1 MIPRGRLIGLF
12 VLAGLPLTASVWYPE
27 GLQVGLAA
35 NLVLVG
41 LAVADRFLTPRMER
55 VQITREVSEVLSVGT
70 RNPVVLRVANRTSAQ
85 ITMEIA
91 DDPPEPCVTKG
102 LPVLLRVPAGR
113 TREAT
118 YYLTPQRRGRSEFA
132 SLYVRYPSRLGLWT
146 MMQQRPVQ
154 TLVRIYPDIKAV
166 TRFELLARRNR
177 LAEEGLKLWRLRGS
191 EGEFERLR
199 EYRREDDIRKVDW
212 KATAKYQQLI
222 SRDYVVERNQN
233 VLFMLDC
240 GRSMVNETGGISHL
254 DRGLNAAI
262 MLAYI
267 ALSQGDNVAL
277 LAFSNRIERMVGPV
291 RGKLAVRTLIRE
303 VYDLEARYEAS
314 DYSLAIEEVLRRQ
327 RKRALVVL
335 VTHALD
341 EQHLISIGEYV
352 RTLTNNHL
360 LLCVLLRDEGLTSL
374 ASVPP
379 TTELDAFHAAAAA
392 EILAAQGRM
401 VRKLQRAGVL
411 VVETLPNELAAVI
424 INQYL
429 DLKARHRL

>member
-1 MIPRGRLIGLF
+1 
-12 VLAGLPLTASVWYPE
+12 VLAGFPLVASVWYSE

-35 NLVLVG
+35 NLVLVA
-41 LAVADRFLTPRMER
+41 LAVADRMWTTRAEQL
-55 VQITREVSEVLSVGT
+55 QITREVSEVLSVGT
-70 RNPVVLRVANRTSAQ
+70 RNPVVMRVFNRSAARVVL
-85 ITMEIA
+85 EIVDA
-91 DDPPEPCVTKG
+91 PPEPSTSQG
-102 LPVLLRVPAGR
+102 LPLTLRVPAGL

-118 YYLTPQRRGRSEFA
+118 YHLTPQRRGRSSF
-132 SLYVRYPSRLGLWT
+132 SSVYVRYASRLGLWT
-146 MMQQRPVQ
+146 MMQQRPIE
-154 TLVRIYPDIKAV
+154 TPVRIYPDIKAV
-166 TRFELLARRNR
+166 ARYELLARKNR
-177 LAEEGLKLWRLRGS
+177 LAEEGLKLWRLRGAG
-191 EGEFERLR
+191 GEFERLR
-199 EYRREDDIRKVDW
+199 EYRREDELRKVDW
-212 KATAKYQQLI
+212 KATAKYDKLI

-240 GRSMVNETGGISHL
+240 GRSMVNESGGISHL
-254 DRGLNAAI
+254 DRGLNAAV

-277 LAFSNRIERMVGPV
+277 MAFSNRIERMVGPV
-291 RGKLAVRTLIRE
+291 RGKLAVRKIIRE

-314 DYSLAIEEVLRRQ
+314 DYSLAIEEVLLRQ

-352 RTLTNNHL
+352 RTLTTNHL
-360 LLCVLLRDEGLTSL
+360 LLCVLLRDEGLTNL
-374 ASVPP
+374 ASEPP
-379 TTELDAFHAAAAA
+379 NTDLEAFHMAAAA

-401 VRKLQRAGVL
+401 VRQLQRAGVL
-411 VVETLPNELAAVI
+411 VVETLPGELAAVI

>member
-1 MIPRGRLIGLF
+1 MSPRGRLIGLF
-12 VLAGLPLTASVWYPE
+12 VLAGLPLVASVWYPE
-27 GLQVGLAA
+27 GLQIGLAA

-41 LAVADRFLTPRMER
+41 LALVDRILTPRMER
-55 VQITREVSEVLSVGT
+55 VRITREVSKVLSVGT
-70 RNPVVLRVANRTSAQ
+70 SNPVVLRVANRTSARV
-85 ITMEIA
+85 TVEIA
-91 DDPPEPCVTKG
+91 DDPPEPCVTEG
-102 LPVLLRVPAGR
+102 LPVVLRVPAGR
-113 TREAT
+113 TREAS
-118 YYLTPQRRGRSEFA
+118 YRLTPLARGLSSFA

-146 MMQQRPVQ
+146 MLQRRPVQ
-154 TLVRIYPDIKAV
+154 TPVRIYPDIKAV
-166 TRFELLARRNR
+166 TRFELLARKNR

-199 EYRREDDIRKVDW
+199 EYRREDDLRKVDW
-212 KATAKYQQLI
+212 KATAKYQKLI

-254 DRGLNAAI
+254 DRGLNSAI

-360 LLCVLLRDEGLTSL
+360 LLCVLLRDEGLTTL
-374 ASVPP
+374 ASKPP
-379 TTELDAFHAAAAA
+379 VTELDAFHAAAAA

-411 VVETLPNELAAVI
+411 VVETLPGELAAVI